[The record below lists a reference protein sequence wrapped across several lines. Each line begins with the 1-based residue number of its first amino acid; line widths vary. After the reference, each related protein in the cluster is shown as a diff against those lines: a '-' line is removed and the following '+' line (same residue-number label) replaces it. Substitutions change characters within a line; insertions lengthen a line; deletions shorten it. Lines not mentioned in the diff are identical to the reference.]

1 MRQALK
7 HTVSCFV
14 KNQPGVLASIAASF
28 AGKGIN
34 IISLA
39 VGELEDETM
48 SRMTIVIRCHE
59 ERVRDVVA
67 HLKDLVE
74 VVDVEDLDSNTMIA
88 RELLLIK
95 VKAEGEDIARVMQL
109 VEIMKGTVAGME
121 EQTLTIEMSGPE
133 SKVDALVNLLR
144 PFGIVEMVRTG
155 RIAIEQHG
163 EVEV

>member
-1 MRQALK
+1 MKQALK

-28 AGKGIN
+28 AGQGIN
-34 IISLA
+34 ISSLA
-39 VGELEDETM
+39 VGELQDETI
-48 SRMTIVIRCHE
+48 SRMTIVIRCPE
-59 ERVRDVVA
+59 ERVREVVA

-74 VVDVEDLDSNTMIA
+74 VIDVEDLDTNAIIA

-121 EQTLTIEMSGPE
+121 EQTLTIQMSGPE

-155 RIAIEQHG
+155 RIAIEQHE
-163 EVEV
+163 EVEA